1 MTDDSWLS
9 TRFEASRSRLLAVAY
24 RMLGTRVEAEDA
36 VQESWIHLQAA
47 DHEEVGNLE
56 GWLTTVVSRVCLDR
70 LRARRARP
78 EDPTGAQLP
87 EALTGRSEGPDPAQE
102 ALLAESVGSAL
113 LIVLDTLTPAERVSF
128 VLHDIFAVPFDE
140 IAPIVERSPDATR
153 QLASRARRRIQG
165 AGAAPVDVRRHRE
178 IIDAFL
184 AASRSGN
191 FEALL
196 ALLDPD
202 VTLRSDATALQHGA
216 PGHRRG
222 PTEVATEL
230 AGRAR
235 GAEAAEVE
243 GRPAL
248 AWAPGGRVRVVF
260 AFKIEDD
267 HILDI
272 ELIGDPDRL
281 ANLEIQLLKR

>member
-1 MTDDSWLS
+1 MTDDSWLG

-36 VQESWIHLQAA
+36 VQESWLRLQAGG
-47 DHEEVGNLE
+47 HEEIGNLE

-78 EDPTGAQLP
+78 EDPAGGQLP
-87 EALTGRSEGPDPAQE
+87 DALIGYSEEPDPAQE

-113 LIVLDTLTPAERVSF
+113 LIVLETLTPAERVSF

-140 IAPIVERSPDATR
+140 IAPIVERSPEATR
-153 QLASRARRRIQG
+153 QIASRARRRIQG
-165 AGAAPVDVRRHRE
+165 TEAAPVDLRRHRE

-184 AASRSGN
+184 AASRSGD

-196 ALLDPD
+196 TLLDPD
-202 VTLRSDATALQHGA
+202 VRLSSDATALQHGA
-216 PGHRRG
+216 PGPKRG
-222 PTEVATEL
+222 PKEVASEC

-235 GAEAAEVE
+235 GAEAADVE

-260 AFKIEDD
+260 NFEIKDD
-267 HILDI
+267 RIVDI
-272 ELIGDPDRL
+272 ELIADPDRL
-281 ANLEIQLLKR
+281 AGLEVQLLQR